1 MAAGRDQELNVS
13 PFYWDLTKLVDQGD
27 AFAPDGDRRPRLGG
41 SVKDMF
47 GPHRFPSMVLSIVTG
62 QAAACFRLFWK

>member
-1 MAAGRDQELNVS
+1 MSQARDRRAPARIDVTPAS
-13 PFYWDLTKLVDQGD
+13 LVDQVD

-47 GPHRFPSMVLSIVTG
+47 GPHRLPSMVLVIVTG
-62 QAAACFRLFWK
+62 QAAACFRLF